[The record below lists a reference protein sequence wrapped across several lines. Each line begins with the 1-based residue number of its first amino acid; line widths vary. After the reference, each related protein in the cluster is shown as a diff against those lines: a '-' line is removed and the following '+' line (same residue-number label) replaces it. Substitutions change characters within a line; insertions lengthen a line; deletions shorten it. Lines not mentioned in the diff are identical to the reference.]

1 MALVEFTKE
10 GAVGV
15 ITINNPPVNALSS
28 AVTTDLATA
37 IERAEDASIRA
48 VVIRG
53 GKHFAAGADI
63 NEFQAVFEGND
74 EGRLAGALSTAIS
87 RLERLAKPV
96 IAAITGFALGG
107 GLEIA
112 MGADFRYMARDAKVG
127 QPEVKLG
134 IIPGAGG
141 TQRLAR
147 LVGWSKAKD
156 IVYTGRTVAAD
167 EALAIGLVDRV
178 LDPDDVVS
186 TAMEDAASF
195 ASGPTQAIAAAKAA
209 MHRGWGHAATSGLD
223 HELEEFQRLF
233 QTNDAREGVAAFL
246 EKRDPGFAGD

>member
-1 MALVEFTKE
+1 MALVDFSKE

-28 AVTTDLATA
+28 AVTADLALA
-37 IERAEDASIRA
+37 VDKAEDASVRA
-48 VVIRG
+48 VVIKG

-63 NEFQAVFEGND
+63 NEFQAVFEGTD
-74 EGRLAGALSTAIS
+74 EGRLAGELSTTIS
-87 RLERLAKPV
+87 RLESLAKPV
-96 IAAITGFALGG
+96 IAAINGFALGG
-107 GLEIA
+107 GLEVA
-112 MGADFRYMARDAKVG
+112 MGADFRYMAQDSKVG

-156 IVYTGRTVAAD
+156 IVFTGRSVAAD
-167 EALAIGLVDRV
+167 EALAIGLADRV
-178 LDPDDVVS
+178 LAPDDVVS
-186 TAMEDAASF
+186 VAMEDAATF

-209 MHRGWGHAATSGLD
+209 MHRGWGQAATSGLN

-246 EKRDPGFAGD
+246 EKREPGFAGD